1 MVTQWTELTDSQW
14 EVIENIFADQEMR
27 IHSVRTILDAIL
39 WIVRTGS
46 QWRNLD
52 RLFPPWQS
60 VYHHFRRWKTNGKL
74 EAMNTYLVAF
84 ERYCSDRKDYASQ
97 ASIDSQS
104 IKLAPF
110 INLAKGYDG
119 NKKVNGRKRHV
130 LVDTLGLV
138 LGVHISG
145 ANSSDGEEGCILLD
159 KAKSSLLEVK
169 RILGDGAYRKT
180 FENYASKDHGIEVV
194 ISSRPP
200 SVQGFIPLKWRWVS
214 ERTFGWF
221 NFFRRLDKDHERTA
235 ESSAAMILLAS
246 SQIILSRFKG

>member
-14 EVIENIFADQEMR
+14 EVIENIFADQELK

-52 RLFPPWQS
+52 RLFPPWES
-60 VYHHFRRWKTNGKL
+60 VYYHFRQWKNNGKI
-74 EAMNTYLVAF
+74 ETMNRYLVAF
-84 ERYCSDRKDYASQ
+84 ERYCADRNDCASQ

-104 IKLAPF
+104 VKLAPF
-110 INLAKGYDG
+110 INLDKGYDG

-145 ANSSDGEEGCILLD
+145 ANGSDGSEGCILLD
-159 KAKSSLLEVK
+159 KAKASLVAVK

-180 FENYASKDHGIEVV
+180 FEEYASQHHCIDVV

-200 SVQGFIPLKWRWVS
+200 TVKGFLPLKWRWVS

-235 ESSAAMILLAS
+235 ESSAAMILLAN
-246 SQIILSRFKG
+246 SQIILSRFRG